1 MKMIQP
7 DWLKSNGFHEIEADV
22 NDTSLL
28 LSGDHSI
35 QQQLQE
41 VREDD
46 DDAEMTHSVAVN
58 VYPATSRMPKLTI
71 VVVDTIPVELK
82 SSYMVWSWFIY
93 VLSAN
98 LLLVIRCCGSPH
110 GGVYAPSKPRQ
121 RSPRT
126 GRT

>member
-1 MKMIQP
+1 M
-7 DWLKSNGFHEIEADV
+7 
-22 NDTSLL
+22 
-28 LSGDHSI
+28 
-35 QQQLQE
+35 
-41 VREDD
+41 REDD

-98 LLLVIRCCGSPH
+98 LLLVIPLLWVAASVEFTPH
-110 GGVYAPSKPRQ
+110 
-121 RSPRT
+121 RSPAKEVRELKNIT
-126 GRT
+126 ANCSIQPQREN